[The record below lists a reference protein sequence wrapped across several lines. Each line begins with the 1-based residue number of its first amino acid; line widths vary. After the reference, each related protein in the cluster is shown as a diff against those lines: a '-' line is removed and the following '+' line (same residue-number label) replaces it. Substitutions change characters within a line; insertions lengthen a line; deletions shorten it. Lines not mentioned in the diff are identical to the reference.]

1 MQELL
6 QQLFTAGYKDVYL
19 YLYSLCRDTVLAEE
33 LAAETFLEAVRSIG
47 NFRGEA
53 DPKTWLF
60 SIARHRWQH
69 WCRAQSRRP
78 QTEEL
83 SELLASSENLPELCA
98 ADKELAGRIREL
110 VKNEPPRTQG
120 ILRMR
125 LEGYSF
131 HEIGKKYGIS
141 ENSARV
147 IEFRTKNKIREILKK
162 EGYADE

>member
-1 MQELL
+1 MQEVLR
-6 QQLFTAGYKDVYL
+6 QLFAASYKDVYL
-19 YLYSLCRDTVLAEE
+19 YLYSFCRDATLAEE

-47 NFRGEA
+47 SFRGEA

-69 WCRAQSRRP
+69 WCRTQSRRP

-83 SELLASSENLPELCA
+83 SEILISPENSPELCA

-110 VKNEPPRTQG
+110 VKKETARTQG
-120 ILRMR
+120 ILKMR

>member
-6 QQLFTAGYKDVYL
+6 QQLFAAGYKDVYL
-19 YLYSLCRDTVLAEE
+19 YLYSLCRDAALAEE

-47 NFRGEA
+47 GFRGEA

-69 WCRAQSRRP
+69 WCRTQSRRP

-83 SELLASSENLPELCA
+83 SELLTSAENSPEMRA
-98 ADKELAGRIREL
+98 ADRELAGRIREL
-110 VKNEPPRTQG
+110 VNNEPPRTQG
-120 ILRMR
+120 ILKMR

-131 HEIGKKYGIS
+131 HEIGKQYGIS